1 MADEQPWSK
10 LKATI
15 YSFLFRNPKSTRL
28 TFAHAQLSSS
38 DSVLDI
44 GCGPGAAVRL
54 AATSARSAVGVD
66 ASAPM
71 IEIAKKRSDGL
82 TNATFT
88 TSPAESLPFDDE
100 TYSVVWTIQ
109 SWHHWND
116 PNKAFGEVIRVLQP
130 QGRFMIVEQATS
142 GNHGLDR
149 HEADDLVSAL
159 MAAGLTE
166 AKVENVSKHFIVSAR
181 RPS

>member
-28 TFAHAQLSSS
+28 TLAHAQLESS
-38 DSVLDI
+38 DTVLDI

-54 AATSARSAVGVD
+54 AATSAASAVGVD

-71 IEIAKKRSDGL
+71 IEIAKKRSTGL
-82 TNATFT
+82 TNVSFETA
-88 TSPAESLPFDDE
+88 PAELLPFEDQ

-109 SWHHWND
+109 SWHHWNE
-116 PNKAFGEVIRVLQP
+116 PKRAFSEVARVLRP
-130 QGRFMIVEQATS
+130 GGRFMIVEKATT
-142 GNHGLDR
+142 GDHGID
-149 HEADDLVSAL
+149 EAAAKALVSDL
-159 MAAGLTE
+159 IDAGLIEET
-166 AKVENVSKHFIVSAR
+166 VENISKHFIVSAR

>member
-10 LKATI
+10 VKATI
-15 YSFLFRNPKSTRL
+15 YSFIFRNPKTTRITVTNACL
-28 TFAHAQLSSS
+28 TTS
-38 DSVLDI
+38 DAVLDI

-54 AATSARSAVGVD
+54 AAASATSAVGVD

-71 IEIAKKRSDGL
+71 IEIAKKRSSGL
-82 TNATFT
+82 PNATFT

-100 TYSVVWTIQ
+100 TYSLVWTIQ

-116 PNKAFGEVIRVLQP
+116 PTRAFGEVVRVLKP
-130 QGRFMIVEQATS
+130 DGRFMIVEQATK

-149 HEADDLVSAL
+149 AGAEALAAAL
-159 MAAGLTE
+159 TAAGLTG
-166 AKVENVSKHFIVSAR
+166 ATVENIAKHYIVSAR